1 MQNNTPPITSKSF
14 LRTFTIIHLALVA
27 GVLVFGIMSYML
39 TKNQI
44 LSFTYSGD
52 VMFYVV
58 PFMAITGI
66 LAGNYLYKNIISGLA
81 SKNTLKE
88 KLSGFQT
95 ASIIKYVLL
104 EGPAFLSIV
113 AFSNEGNQ
121 YFLTIALLLLGWLI
135 LQRPTRDK
143 VEKDLMLEGSLKS
156 EFQQENKPLV

>member
-1 MQNNTPPITSKSF
+1 MQNNTPPFTSRSF
-14 LRTFTIIHLALVA
+14 LRTLTIIHLALVA
-27 GVLVFGIMSYML
+27 GVLVFGIMSYL
-39 TKNQI
+39 QTKNQI

-66 LAGNYLYKNIISGLA
+66 LAGSYLYKNIMSGLA
-81 SKNTLKE
+81 SKKTLKE
-88 KLSGFQT
+88 KLNGFQT
-95 ASIIKYVLL
+95 ASIVKYALL

-121 YFLTIALLLLGWLI
+121 YFIIIALLLLGWLI
-135 LQRPTRDK
+135 IQRPTRDK
-143 VEKDLMLEGSLKS
+143 VEKDLMLEGILKN